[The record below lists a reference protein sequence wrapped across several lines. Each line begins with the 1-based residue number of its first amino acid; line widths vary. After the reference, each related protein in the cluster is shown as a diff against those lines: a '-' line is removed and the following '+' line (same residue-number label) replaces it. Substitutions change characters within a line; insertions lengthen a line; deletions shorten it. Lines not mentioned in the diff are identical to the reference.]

1 MTMWQKKN
9 KIIRFLGLVVV
20 TTLLWLTLSTHSWAE
35 LPPSAYRQLQ
45 KNAAEVLVIK
55 VDTVQTK
62 TQEQPKRK
70 LIRVNAQAQVRE
82 VFRTKTGLKPGALI
96 QIRYEHSQFKNPMPG
111 PSQIPI
117 LKPGQV
123 LPAYLMV
130 DRNKKEYLPV
140 AGGYSFNT
148 VP

>member
-1 MTMWQKKN
+1 MWQKKY
-9 KIIRFLGLVVV
+9 KTLQFLGLIVV
-20 TTLLWLTLSTHSWAE
+20 TTLLWLTFGTLSWAE
-35 LPPSAYRQLQ
+35 LPPSAYKQMQQ
-45 KNAAEVLVIK
+45 KAPEVLVIK

-82 VFRTKTGLKPGALI
+82 VFRSKTGLKPGAVI

-130 DRNKKEYLPV
+130 NRNKNKKEYFPV
-140 AGGYSFNT
+140 AGGFSFQT